1 MGAAIV
7 LGGVAFAAYQFSGAG
22 GKSTVSRGVPV
33 EVLLALLVVVGLVV
47 GVMHLAARRNQ
58 QGR

>member
-1 MGAAIV
+1 MAAAIV

-22 GKSTVSRGVPV
+22 GKSIVSGGVPV
-33 EVLLALLVVVGLVV
+33 EVLLALLVVLGLVV
-47 GVMHLAARRNQ
+47 GVMHLSTRRKQ